1 MGHTYRE
8 VLAEKMK
15 DPEFKAEWE
24 AQEPEFQLI
33 KAMIDARTNQNL
45 SQRQLSEKTGIT
57 QSDICK
63 IESGEANP
71 TLQTLKR
78 LAAGLGMS
86 LDLRFK
92 PLGSVK

>member
-1 MGHTYRE
+1 MGHTYKE

-33 KAMIDARTNQNL
+33 KAMLDARTEQNL

-57 QSDICK
+57 QADICK
-63 IESGEANP
+63 IEAGEANP

-86 LDLRFK
+86 LELKFK
-92 PLGSVK
+92 PISRV